1 MKNILWVSQLLMLLT
16 LAGCE
21 SGFLDAVS
29 DKKLLVPKT
38 MDDLQSLLDN
48 HSVMNQSPFMT
59 QISADDFYSTDQ
71 GLQAR
76 ELVERNSYLW
86 ADDLY
91 EGTPDLNWNRLYE
104 QVFYANVVLE
114 GIESLA
120 ESEKTS
126 QRASQIKGAALFY
139 RAFSLHHLAA
149 GYTLPYV
156 QANAAS
162 DPGVPVPLSA
172 DVNEKRVRGSVE
184 KTYGQITSDL
194 LSAAELLP
202 EIVSMKSR
210 PSKPAALALLARVY
224 LSMHRYGQALESAR
238 QCLAA
243 SGQLLDYNTLTA
255 DPVSAVRPFPDVF
268 SAASNPEVIFY
279 SPLINVGFLTAVTTI
294 IDSTLFK
301 SYQDGDLRRS
311 LFFVNRGN
319 GVINFKGSYSG
330 RSPVTTFAGLATDE
344 VYLIAA
350 ECQARL
356 GDSPAASV
364 LINTLLAKRYKTGRY
379 QVFTSGASEQ
389 LLEFILTERRKELV
403 GRAVRWNDLRRLNS
417 EPQWQDTLIRVHDGK
432 RIVLL
437 PNAAKY
443 TFPIPDQEIQLSGF
457 MQNPR

>member
-1 MKNILWVSQLLMLLT
+1 MLLT

-48 HSVMNQSPFMT
+48 HSVMNQSPFMA
-59 QISADDFYSTDQ
+59 QISADDFYNTDQ

-76 ELVERNSYLW
+76 ELIERNSYLW

-126 QRASQIKGAALFY
+126 LRASQIKGAALFY

-202 EIVSMKSR
+202 GTVSMKSR

-224 LSMHRYGQALESAR
+224 LSMHQYEQALESAQ

-279 SPLINVGFLTAVTTI
+279 SPIINVGFLTAVTTI
-294 IDSTLFK
+294 VDSTLFR

-330 RSPVTTFAGLATDE
+330 RSPVTTFSGLATDE
-344 VYLIAA
+344 IYLIAA
-350 ECQARL
+350 ECLARL
-356 GDSPAASV
+356 GDSPAATAM
-364 LINTLLAKRYKTGRY
+364 INTLLAKRYKTGRH
-379 QVFTSGASEQ
+379 QEFTSSTSQQ

-417 EPQWQDTLIRVHDGK
+417 ELQRQDTLIRVHDGK

>member
-1 MKNILWVSQLLMLLT
+1 MKKIPFTYWVMVLLT
-16 LAGCE
+16 LAGCK
-21 SGFLDAVS
+21 SGFLEAVS
-29 DKKLLVPKT
+29 DKKLLIPKT

-48 HSVMNQSPFMT
+48 HSVMNQSPYMA
-59 QISADDFYSTDQ
+59 QISADDFYSTAQ

-76 ELVERNSYLW
+76 ELIERNSYLW

-114 GIESLA
+114 EIESLA

-139 RAFSLHHLAA
+139 RAFALHHLAA
-149 GYTLPYV
+149 GYSLPYV
-156 QANAAS
+156 QTSAAS

-172 DVNEKRVRGSVE
+172 DVNVKRVRGSVE
-184 KTYGQITSDL
+184 NTYSQITSDL

-202 EIVSMKSR
+202 ASVSIRSR

-224 LSMHRYGQALESAR
+224 LSMHKYGQALESAQ

-243 SGQLLDYNTLTA
+243 SSQLLDYNTLTA
-255 DPVSAVRPFPDVF
+255 DPASAVRPFPDVF

-279 SPLINVGFLTAVTTI
+279 SPIINVGFLTAVTTI
-294 IDSTLFK
+294 VDSTLFR
-301 SYQDGDLRRS
+301 SYHQEDLRRS

-330 RSPVTTFAGLATDE
+330 RSPVTTFSGLATDE

-350 ECQARL
+350 ECHARL
-356 GDSPAASV
+356 GDFTPAAG
-364 LINTLLAKRYKTGRY
+364 LINTLLAKRYRTGQY
-379 QVFTSGASEQ
+379 KGFTGGAAQQ
-389 LLEFILTERRKELV
+389 LLAFILTERRKELV

-417 EPQWQDTLIRVHDGK
+417 EPQWQDTLTRIHEGT

-437 PNAAKY
+437 PNSVKY

-457 MQNPR
+457 VQNPR